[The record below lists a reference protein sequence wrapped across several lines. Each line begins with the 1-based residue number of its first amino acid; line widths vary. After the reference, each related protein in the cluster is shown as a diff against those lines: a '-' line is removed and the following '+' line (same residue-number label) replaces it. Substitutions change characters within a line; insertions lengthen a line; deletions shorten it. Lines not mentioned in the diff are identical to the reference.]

1 MATAKQHLTCRASEG
16 RLPRRQYSFRE
27 FRVDMLGKV
36 MTFGMILVAA
46 VEAFMP
52 GTVPESGMILV
63 LLGFAMG
70 YMNQIEDVG
79 TRTAYYVLAFTLPT
93 IADSMDMIPAVG
105 GYLNGFMDGLAM
117 TIAGAACMTVLLQ
130 VYKMAK
136 EA

>member
-1 MATAKQHLTCRASEG
+1 MSDEYQRMLREKEEG
-16 RLPRRQYSFRE
+16 SIGIGAMIVFIAL
-27 FRVDMLGKV
+27 
-36 MTFGMILVAA
+36 ILVAA
-46 VEAFMP
+46 VEAVMP

-70 YMNQIEDVG
+70 YMNQIEDVA

-93 IADSMDMIPAVG
+93 IADSMDMIPVAG
-105 GYLNGFMDGLAM
+105 EYLNGFMDGLAM

-130 VYKMAK
+130 VVKMAK

>member
-1 MATAKQHLTCRASEG
+1 M
-16 RLPRRQYSFRE
+16 
-27 FRVDMLGKV
+27 DMLGKV

-52 GTVPESGMILV
+52 GTVPESGLILV
-63 LLGFAMG
+63 GIGLVMGF
-70 YMNQIEDVG
+70 MNQIEDVG

-105 GYLNGFMDGLAM
+105 GYLNGFLDGLAM
-117 TIAGAACMTVLLQ
+117 TIAGAACMTVFVQ
-130 VYKMAK
+130 VFKMAK